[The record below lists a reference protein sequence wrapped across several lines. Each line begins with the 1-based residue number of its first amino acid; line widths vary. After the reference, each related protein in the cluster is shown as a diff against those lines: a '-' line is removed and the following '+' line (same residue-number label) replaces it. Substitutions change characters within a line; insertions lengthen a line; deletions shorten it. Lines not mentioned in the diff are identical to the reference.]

1 MEEIA
6 ESPPIPAK
14 LWFPFCIL
22 WCIIRDNIHSGGLSA
37 LASHAP
43 AQTNLDHND
52 GGTPI
57 MITRTVAREIAVHYA
72 FELGFSNLS
81 AQELLEQELT
91 QERFGEIAEIDPLYA
106 EFPDEKQCAYI
117 RKLVEGVG
125 EHGYELDEYISKYAI
140 GWKFQRI
147 PRIAAAIMR
156 VAMYEVLYMP
166 EIPAS
171 AAINAAVELAK
182 KYDEP
187 KVASFVN
194 GILGSFVR
202 KELPGGDQA

>member
-1 MEEIA
+1 
-6 ESPPIPAK
+6 
-14 LWFPFCIL
+14 
-22 WCIIRDNIHSGGLSA
+22 
-37 LASHAP
+37 
-43 AQTNLDHND
+43 
-52 GGTPI
+52 

-91 QERFGEIAEIDPLYA
+91 QERFGEIAEIDPLYV

-156 VAMYEVLYMP
+156 VAMFEVLYMP

-171 AAINAAVELAK
+171 AAINEAVELAK

-202 KELPGGDQA
+202 KELSGGGDQA

>member
-6 ESPPIPAK
+6 KSSPIPAK

-72 FELGFSNLS
+72 FELGFSNLT

-117 RKLVEGVG
+117 CKLVEGVG

-171 AAINAAVELAK
+171 AAINAAVDLAK

>member
-72 FELGFSNLS
+72 FELGFSNLT

-125 EHGYELDEYISKYAI
+125 EHGYELDEYTSKYAI

-166 EIPAS
+166 EVPAS
-171 AAINAAVELAK
+171 AAINAAVDLVK

>member
-1 MEEIA
+1 MEDIA

>member
-43 AQTNLDHND
+43 VQTNLDHND

-72 FELGFSNLS
+72 FELGFSNLT

-166 EIPAS
+166 EVPAS
-171 AAINAAVELAK
+171 AAINAAVDLVK

>member
-1 MEEIA
+1 M
-6 ESPPIPAK
+6 
-14 LWFPFCIL
+14 
-22 WCIIRDNIHSGGLSA
+22 
-37 LASHAP
+37 
-43 AQTNLDHND
+43 
-52 GGTPI
+52 

-81 AQELLEQELT
+81 AQQLLEQELT
-91 QERFGEIAEIDPLYA
+91 QERFAEIAEIDALYA
-106 EFPDEKQCAYI
+106 QFPDEKQTAYI

-125 EHGYELDEYISKYAI
+125 EHGYELDEYISKYAV

-147 PRIAAAIMR
+147 PRIATAIMR

-171 AAINAAVELAK
+171 AAINAAVDLVK
-182 KYDEP
+182 KYEEP

-202 KELPGGDQA
+202 KELPDGGDQA

>member
-1 MEEIA
+1 
-6 ESPPIPAK
+6 
-14 LWFPFCIL
+14 
-22 WCIIRDNIHSGGLSA
+22 
-37 LASHAP
+37 
-43 AQTNLDHND
+43 
-52 GGTPI
+52 

-117 RKLVEGVG
+117 CKLVEGVG
-125 EHGYELDEYISKYAI
+125 EHGYELDEYISKY
-140 GWKFQRI
+140 
-147 PRIAAAIMR
+147 AIMR

-171 AAINAAVELAK
+171 AAINAAVDLAK

>member
-1 MEEIA
+1 
-6 ESPPIPAK
+6 
-14 LWFPFCIL
+14 
-22 WCIIRDNIHSGGLSA
+22 
-37 LASHAP
+37 
-43 AQTNLDHND
+43 
-52 GGTPI
+52 

-140 GWKFQRI
+140 GWKFQPPHRCRHHAGSHVRGALYAGD
-147 PRIAAAIMR
+147 PRLR
-156 VAMYEVLYMP
+156 
-166 EIPAS
+166 
-171 AAINAAVELAK
+171 
-182 KYDEP
+182 
-187 KVASFVN
+187 
-194 GILGSFVR
+194 R
-202 KELPGGDQA
+202 HQ

>member
-1 MEEIA
+1 
-6 ESPPIPAK
+6 
-14 LWFPFCIL
+14 
-22 WCIIRDNIHSGGLSA
+22 
-37 LASHAP
+37 
-43 AQTNLDHND
+43 
-52 GGTPI
+52 

-140 GWKFQRI
+140 GWKFSRLN
-147 PRIAAAIMR
+147 RVAVAIMR
-156 VAMYEVLYMP
+156 GAMYEILYMP
-166 EIPAS
+166 DIPHGVAISQAVQIAGKYES
-171 AAINAAVELAK
+171 AEGVKFI
-182 KYDEP
+182 
-187 KVASFVN
+187 N
-194 GILGSFVR
+194 GILASFLREEV
-202 KELPGGDQA
+202 KD